1 LVKLVREQS
10 MQIHQNAQFDS
21 GEVDVTASEEGRK
34 GIIPTHQQYGS
45 DPICTKRAESV
56 CGTITPYNTAWSKY
70 AS

>member
-1 LVKLVREQS
+1 
-10 MQIHQNAQFDS
+10 MHIHQNAQFES

-56 CGTITPYNTAWSKY
+56 CGTITPYNA
-70 AS
+70 A